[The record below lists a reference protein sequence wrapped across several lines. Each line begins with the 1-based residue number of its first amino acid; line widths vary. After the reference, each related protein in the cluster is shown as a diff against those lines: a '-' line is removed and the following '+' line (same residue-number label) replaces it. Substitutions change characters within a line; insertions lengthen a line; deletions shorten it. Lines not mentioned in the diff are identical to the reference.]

1 MKKSLKISLALIT
14 VLWMVPAGWA
24 AMLQTPL
31 QATAGVVPPNVMFT
45 LDDSGSM
52 GFECLPDDLCIGAHR
67 VGTMPDSIGDWKYG
81 VATYDKV
88 TSTLDQK
95 IFNRK
100 MRSAAVNPLYY
111 NPAVR
116 YFPWLKAD
124 GTRFPSY
131 PGTAARDFPETSGST
146 DVRNLVTPIDISR
159 NWCTTS
165 SNCTNETQSVY
176 FAQYFNKTGADVNS
190 NDSYTQVLIQAS
202 GNYPKGVARTD
213 CTSTAKCVYF
223 R

>member
-52 GFECLPDDLCIGAHR
+52 GFECLPDDLCIGDRR

-88 TSTLDQK
+88 ITK
-95 IFNRK
+95 I
-100 MRSAAVNPLYY
+100 V
-111 NPAVR
+111 
-116 YFPWLKAD
+116 D
-124 GTRFPSY
+124 GPCIAWDRR
-131 PGTAARDFPETSGST
+131 G
-146 DVRNLVTPIDISR
+146 
-159 NWCTTS
+159 
-165 SNCTNETQSVY
+165 NCTKYGPDTVTETGGCPS
-176 FAQYFNKTGADVNS
+176 
-190 NDSYTQVLIQAS
+190 
-202 GNYPKGVARTD
+202 PK
-213 CTSTAKCVYF
+213 
-223 R
+223 

>member
-52 GFECLPDDLCIGAHR
+52 GFECLPDDLCIGDRR

-88 TSTLDQK
+88 ITKIVDGPCIAWDKEGKCTKYGPDTVTSTLDPK

-131 PGTAARDFPETSGST
+131 PGTAARDFPETSG
-146 DVRNLVTPIDISR
+146 
-159 NWCTTS
+159 
-165 SNCTNETQSVY
+165 
-176 FAQYFNKTGADVNS
+176 
-190 NDSYTQVLIQAS
+190 
-202 GNYPKGVARTD
+202 
-213 CTSTAKCVYF
+213 
-223 R
+223 